1 MDGTLPHWSEN
12 LVTFIRK
19 KSNRAAAKCSKE
31 NDKQRLVDL
40 NTEYSRLEINDVV
53 LVTKREEVLAE
64 KNTILD
70 KVHALEAQK
79 AAYEEAIAEIRAVLF
94 Q

>member
-1 MDGTLPHWSEN
+1 
-12 LVTFIRK
+12 
-19 KSNRAAAKCSKE
+19 
-31 NDKQRLVDL
+31 
-40 NTEYSRLEINDVV
+40 
-53 LVTKREEVLAE
+53 LAE

>member
-19 KSNRAAAKCSKE
+19 KSNRAAAKRSKE

-40 NTEYSRLEINDVV
+40 NTENSRLEIYDAT
-53 LVTKREEVLAE
+53 LDTKREEVLAE
-64 KNTILD
+64 KNNILA

-79 AAYEEAIAEIRAVLF
+79 AAYEEDNAKFRSVLF